1 MEEKNK
7 KLNELDKLKSDFIS
21 TVSHELRTPLAI
33 TKEGI
38 SIVID
43 GIPGDI
49 NDKQKK
55 VLIIARNNVDRLSR
69 IINDLF
75 NISKIEAGQLE
86 LRKTQVSI
94 NDLVKQLAS
103 SLRLKTKEKGLKL
116 KTDIPKND
124 INIYIDPDRIIQVF
138 DNLTYNAIK
147 FTEKGSIELSVKD
160 KKNEIECAV
169 KDTGIGISKED
180 LSKVFQKFQQF
191 DRTPGPGK
199 KGTGLGL
206 AISKGIVELHKG
218 KIWIESE
225 LRKGTK
231 FSFVLPKT
239 RDDLIFKEYINNG
252 VKKAIDESSNVS
264 LLVVSFSEF
273 YKLKEEISEQKVDSI
288 MKDLGRVLKNSLR
301 HNTGVVAI
309 RDIGKIAVILL
320 GCNKEGASS
329 VKERIK
335 QIIKNYLSYE
345 KLMDKVKIEHISAT
359 YPDEAKTNNELI
371 KKVMN

>member
-1 MEEKNK
+1 M
-7 KLNELDKLKSDFIS
+7 
-21 TVSHELRTPLAI
+21 
-33 TKEGI
+33 
-38 SIVID
+38 
-43 GIPGDI
+43 
-49 NDKQKK
+49 
-55 VLIIARNNVDRLSR
+55 SR